1 MIILF
6 PGVTTGNII
15 AIGIRSTIVKPDRDL
30 TSVYSKIEEIM
41 FGSDGRHTDLR
52 NVQDGS
58 AYVMVVKKGNR
69 NINDSACVIST
80 KSHMFH
86 LCSNKFC
93 DMGMKC

>member
-80 KSHMFH
+80 KSHLFH
-86 LCSNKFC
+86 LCSNTFC
-93 DMGMKC
+93 DMGLKC